1 MRRLTPPVLKV
12 CRGLAVLLVC
22 TVLSMTGPA
31 FSQGEDQAAEFYALV
46 TEARLHEGLP
56 PLYRSS
62 LLDQAA
68 RRHAEDIA
76 ARGVATDEGSD
87 GSTYQQRIRETG
99 YRAWNEGLMVAE
111 LTWMGVG
118 GAADAVTWFRNHP
131 DLWAVFVDRRY
142 REMGIGYAEDGQGRH
157 YFVITFGSRPN
168 VLPIF
173 INDGATFTD
182 NPVVAITL
190 TNEEA
195 VPMGEGTGMGRAIE
209 VRLSST
215 PDFEGAAWQPWEALL
230 PWTLGGP
237 ETTTPPEPGDYAV
250 YVEFRDGA
258 GRTAVSEATIR
269 LVPPG
274 ALPTPTPH
282 HAAAPVAPTAAV
294 TLSPTPTPPPTA
306 TPTVTATPLPTP
318 TPSPTSPFVPITPP
332 PTWTP
337 LPTPAVERA
346 PVDVPLIAVVLL
358 QGAALVLVFAAFLRH
373 AGP

>member
-1 MRRLTPPVLKV
+1 MRNHASPILKM
-12 CRGLAVLLVC
+12 CRGLVALLVC
-22 TVLSMTGPA
+22 TVLFVTSPA
-31 FSQGEDQAAEFYALV
+31 FSQGEDQAAEFYAQI
-46 TEARLHEGLP
+46 TEARLQEGLP

-68 RRHAEDIA
+68 RRHVEDIA

-99 YRAWNEGLMVAE
+99 YRAWNDGLMVAE
-111 LTWMGVG
+111 LTWMGMG
-118 GAADAVTWFRNHP
+118 RAADAVTWFRNHP

-142 REMGIGYAEDGQGRH
+142 REVGIGYAEDGRGRH

-173 INDGATFTD
+173 INDGASFTD
-182 NPVVAITL
+182 NPVVAVTL

-195 VPMGEGTGMGRAIE
+195 VPMGEGMGMGRAIE

-215 PDFEGAAWQPWEALL
+215 PDFEGADWQPWEALL

-237 ETTTPPEPGDYAV
+237 EAAVPEPGDYAV

-258 GRTAVSEATIR
+258 GRTTVSEATIR

-274 ALPTPTPH
+274 ELPTPTPH
-282 HAAAPVAPTAAV
+282 HAVAPVMPTAAV
-294 TLSPTPTPPPTA
+294 MPSSTPPPPPTA

-318 TPSPTSPFVPITPP
+318 TSSPTLPFVPITPP

-337 LPTPAVERA
+337 LPTPTVERA
-346 PVDVPLIAVVLL
+346 PVDAPLIAVVLL
-358 QGAALVLVFAAFLRH
+358 QGIALVLAFAAFLRR
-373 AGP
+373 ARP